1 MSKKTTNAGKVATVE
16 MAIGGARKVKV
27 KKLSKEKAQAAMGV
41 PNSLAAKVLEN
52 KLACHAAAKMTA
64 TVQNK
69 DEASARTVSM
79 LPVINTQWQ
88 PEGAIS
94 DCLNGR
100 IGSRT
105 QVIHSILIDAA
116 KRDVVMT
123 TGAIQ
128 AALENVLGTG
138 HGAAYAH
145 LNTLAGKGSSMSHPC
160 RQAVSVDNGTGP
172 YVHHNDEVIADGW
185 GLTLVACRLA
195 GLKKLPSWLPKAK

>member
-1 MSKKTTNAGKVATVE
+1 MAKNTKSGVKGATVE
-16 MAIGGARKVKV
+16 MAIGARKVKV
-27 KKLSKEKAQAAMGV
+27 KKLSKEKAQAAMGA
-41 PNSLAAKVLEN
+41 PNSLQAKVLEN

-64 TVQNK
+64 VVMQD
-69 DEASARTVSM
+69 DESRNVSM
-79 LPVINTQWQ
+79 APVINTAWQ
-88 PEGAIS
+88 PEGAIT

-123 TGAIQ
+123 TSAIQ

-160 RQAVSVDNGTGP
+160 RQPVSVDNGTGP

-185 GLTLVACRLA
+185 GLTLVACKLA
-195 GLKKLPSWLPKAK
+195 GVKKLPSWLPKSKK